1 MSGAE
6 LIRSRCLVLALPA
19 GLAAASWAALADE
32 PEALLTQAVAHEH
45 GEGVPKDLA
54 RAADL
59 YCRAAKLGHAEGY
72 YGLGWMYAN
81 GRGVARDDSMAATLF
96 DEAARRGHGHAPQVL
111 RFLGEPGGILPE
123 CLRPEPV
130 AAEEVDEIEVEVA
143 DTPERRKVVE
153 LVHKLAP
160 EYSVSPRLALAVIAA
175 ESDFNPRARSP
186 KNAQGLMQLI
196 PETAT
201 RFNVRNPYDPVQNI
215 RGGLA
220 YLRWLLAY
228 FRGNVALVAAGYN
241 AGEGTVDRYRG
252 IPPYAETRGYVRRI
266 LQLFKKDVH
275 PYDETV
281 TEPSPELHRF
291 RLVPR

>member
-6 LIRSRCLVLALPA
+6 LIRSRCLILALPA
-19 GLAAASWAALADE
+19 GLVAAPCWALADE
-32 PEALLTQAVAHEH
+32 PEALLAQAVAYEH

-54 RAADL
+54 KAAAL
-59 YCRAAKLGHAEGY
+59 YCQAAKLGHAEGY

-81 GRGVARDDSMAATLF
+81 GRGVPRDDGMAATLL
-96 DEAARRGHGHAPQVL
+96 DEATRRGHGHAPQIL
-111 RFLGEPGGILPE
+111 GFLGEPGGILPE

-130 AAEEVDEIEVEVA
+130 AAGELDEVEVGNS
-143 DTPERRKVVE
+143 PERRKVVE
-153 LVHKLAP
+153 LVHQLAP

-196 PETAT
+196 PETAA

-228 FRGNVALVAAGYN
+228 YRGNVALVAAGYN
-241 AGEGTVDRYRG
+241 AGEGAVDRYRG
-252 IPPYAETRGYVRRI
+252 IPPYAETRDYVRRI
-266 LQLFKKDVH
+266 LQLFKKHVH

-291 RLVPR
+291 RLAPR